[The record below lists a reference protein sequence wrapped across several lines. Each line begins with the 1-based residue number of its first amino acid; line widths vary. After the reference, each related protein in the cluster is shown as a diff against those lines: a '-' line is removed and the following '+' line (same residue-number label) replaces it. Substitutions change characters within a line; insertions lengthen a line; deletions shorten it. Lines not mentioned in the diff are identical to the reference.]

1 MQPGYA
7 ADCEADMKSLFSQ
20 KRLGIFYGLFLL
32 VFVAAPLLVL
42 FYYAFT
48 DGTGKFSTGNLT
60 HFFTDPNTLGT
71 LCYSF
76 VLALV
81 VTAVC
86 LVIAY
91 PVAYILAQSNIKR
104 KSVILLLF
112 IMPMWINFTLRI
124 TPIKEVLSLIEGNL
138 AFYPFLNSVIGM
150 TYDFLPFMILPLY
163 TTLSKLDK
171 NLIEAASD
179 LGANNMQTFTRIIF
193 PLSVPGIVSG
203 VSMVF
208 LPAMTNYV
216 VLDMLYN
223 STYIMGSLIGSYFSA
238 YDWNNGSMIALILLF
253 IIGVVAVLTWDREQD
268 SSGRIIQ

>member
-1 MQPGYA
+1 M
-7 ADCEADMKSLFSQ
+7 
-20 KRLGIFYGLFLL
+20 
-32 VFVAAPLLVL
+32 
-42 FYYAFT
+42 
-48 DGTGKFSTGNLT
+48 
-60 HFFTDPNTLGT
+60 
-71 LCYSF
+71 
-76 VLALV
+76 LALV

-124 TPIKEVLSLIEGNL
+124 TALKEVLSLIEGNL

-216 VLDMLYN
+216 VMDMLYN

>member
-81 VTAVC
+81 VTVVC
-86 LVIAY
+86 LLIAY

-124 TPIKEVLSLIEGNL
+124 TALKEVLSLIEGNL

-179 LGANNMQTFTRIIF
+179 LGANNMQTFTRIVL

-238 YDWNNGSMIALILLF
+238 YDWHNGSMIALILLF

-268 SSGRIIQ
+268 GSGSIIQ

>member
-1 MQPGYA
+1 MQPGFA

-20 KRLGIFYGLFLL
+20 RRLGIFYGLFLL

-124 TPIKEVLSLIEGNL
+124 TALKEVLSLIEGNL

-179 LGANNMQTFTRIIF
+179 LGANNMQTFTRIVL

-203 VSMVF
+203 VSMVL

-223 STYIMGSLIGSYFSA
+223 STSIMGSLIASYFSA

>member
-1 MQPGYA
+1 MQPGFA

-20 KRLGIFYGLFLL
+20 RRLGIFYGLFLL

-124 TPIKEVLSLIEGNL
+124 TALKEVLSLIEGNL

-179 LGANNMQTFTRIIF
+179 LGANNIQTFTRIIF

>member
-81 VTAVC
+81 VTVVC
-86 LVIAY
+86 LLIAY

-124 TPIKEVLSLIEGNL
+124 TALKEVLSLIEGNL

-179 LGANNMQTFTRIIF
+179 LGANNMQTFTRIVL

-268 SSGRIIQ
+268 GSGSIIQ

>member
-1 MQPGYA
+1 MQPGFA

-20 KRLGIFYGLFLL
+20 RRLGIFYGLFLL

-124 TPIKEVLSLIEGNL
+124 TALKEVLSLIEGNL

>member
-20 KRLGIFYGLFLL
+20 RRLGIFYGLFLL

-60 HFFTDPNTLGT
+60 LFFTDPNTLGT

-81 VTAVC
+81 VTVVC
-86 LVIAY
+86 LLIAY

-104 KSVILLLF
+104 QSVILLLF

-124 TPIKEVLSLIEGNL
+124 TALKEVLSLIEGNL

-238 YDWNNGSMIALILLF
+238 YDWHNGSMIALILLF

-268 SSGRIIQ
+268 GSGSIIQ

>member
-1 MQPGYA
+1 MQPGFA

-20 KRLGIFYGLFLL
+20 RRLGIFYGLFLL

-124 TPIKEVLSLIEGNL
+124 TALKEVLSLIEGNL

-171 NLIEAASD
+171 NLVEAASD
-179 LGANNMQTFTRIIF
+179 LGANNIQTFTRIIF

>member
-1 MQPGYA
+1 MQPGFA

-20 KRLGIFYGLFLL
+20 RRLGIFYGLFLL

-81 VTAVC
+81 VTVVC
-86 LVIAY
+86 LLIAY
-91 PVAYILAQSNIKR
+91 PVAYILAQSNIKK

-124 TPIKEVLSLIEGNL
+124 TALKEVLSLIEGNL

-216 VLDMLYN
+216 VMDMLYN

>member
-91 PVAYILAQSNIKR
+91 PVDYILAQSNIKR
-104 KSVILLLF
+104 KSVIRLLF

-124 TPIKEVLSLIEGNL
+124 TALKEVLSLIEGNL

>member
-1 MQPGYA
+1 MQPGFA

-20 KRLGIFYGLFLL
+20 RRLGIFYGLFLL

-124 TPIKEVLSLIEGNL
+124 TALKEVLSLIEGNL

-238 YDWNNGSMIALILLF
+238 YDWNNGSMIALILLS

>member
-20 KRLGIFYGLFLL
+20 RRLGIFYGLFLL

-60 HFFTDPNTLGT
+60 LFFTDPNTLGT

-81 VTAVC
+81 VTVVC
-86 LVIAY
+86 LLIAY

-124 TPIKEVLSLIEGNL
+124 TALKEVLSLIEGNL

-216 VLDMLYN
+216 VMDMLYN

>member
-1 MQPGYA
+1 MQPGFA

-20 KRLGIFYGLFLL
+20 RRLGIFYGLFLL

-81 VTAVC
+81 VTVVC
-86 LVIAY
+86 LLIAY

-104 KSVILLLF
+104 QSVILLLF

-124 TPIKEVLSLIEGNL
+124 TALKEVLSLIEGNL

-179 LGANNMQTFTRIIF
+179 LGANNMQTFTRIVL

-268 SSGRIIQ
+268 GSGSIIQ